1 LRKIIATLLLAM
13 IFTSQIGYYIIYS
26 IQQYIIREEIE
37 KEFLRGLPDSAFE
50 VIIAEQYKDKL
61 EWEEEGREFSLN
73 GSMYDV
79 ARIKKING
87 FTYLFC
93 LNDKK
98 EKRLLDKL
106 ANAAGSANENN
117 SNNRPG
123 QHHVKYQFSD
133 FVVYKNDMELS
144 RFAFIKPEYIN
155 FNVALPS
162 AFKKVSSP
170 PPQV

>member
-1 LRKIIATLLLAM
+1 M
-13 IFTSQIGYYIIYS
+13 IFTSQIGYYIIYT
-26 IQQYIIREEIE
+26 IQQYVIKEEVE
-37 KEFLRGLPDSAFE
+37 REFLRGLPDSAFE

-79 ARIKKING
+79 ARIKNING

-98 EKRLLDKL
+98 EKKLLDKL
-106 ANAAGSANENN
+106 AHAAGSSNENN

-123 QHHVKYQFSD
+123 QHGVKYQFSD
-133 FVVYKNDMELS
+133 FVVYKNNIEPSQL
-144 RFAFIKPEYIN
+144 AFIKPQYII
-155 FNVALPS
+155 FNVALSS
-162 AFKKVSSP
+162 AFKEVSSP